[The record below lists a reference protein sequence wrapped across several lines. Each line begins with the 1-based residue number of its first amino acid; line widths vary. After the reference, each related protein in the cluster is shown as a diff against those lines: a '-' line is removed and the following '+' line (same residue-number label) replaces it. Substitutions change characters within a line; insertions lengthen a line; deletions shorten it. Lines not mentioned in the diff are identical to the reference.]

1 MLMYLLIFEGEK
13 KMRRRWFNQK
23 LKITVTRDGW
33 ERGKKKVGRLSGI
46 RDKERMPYIYI
57 YR

>member
-1 MLMYLLIFEGEK
+1 MYLLIFEGEK